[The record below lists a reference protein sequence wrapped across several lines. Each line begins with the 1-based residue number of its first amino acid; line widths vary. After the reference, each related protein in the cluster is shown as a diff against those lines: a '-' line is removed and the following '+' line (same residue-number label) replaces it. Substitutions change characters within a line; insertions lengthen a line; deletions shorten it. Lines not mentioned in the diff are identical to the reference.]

1 MMRYLIVIIGFM
13 FASCEKG
20 ELGDCRDCVVT
31 ETNLN
36 TNQTTVESFV
46 DCRNII
52 REETR
57 TYLAG
62 SVMYHKVVRCN
73 PPK

>member
-1 MMRYLIVIIGFM
+1 MRYLIVI
-13 FASCEKG
+13 
-20 ELGDCRDCVVT
+20 LGLIFVGCSKEEPKNCRDCVVT

-36 TNQTTVESFV
+36 TNQTTVDEFK
-46 DCRNII
+46 DCNNIV

-57 TYLAG
+57 TYVAG